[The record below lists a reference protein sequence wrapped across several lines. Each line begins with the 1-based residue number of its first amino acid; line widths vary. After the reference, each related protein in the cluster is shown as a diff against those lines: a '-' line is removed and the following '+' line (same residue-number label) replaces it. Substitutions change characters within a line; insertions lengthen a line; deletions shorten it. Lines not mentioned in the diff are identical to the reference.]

1 MDMGKRVLLLPIGL
15 SFTAENTFCQN
26 LVYGRRTLNAY
37 LMVIGRKQLAEVSVA
52 RLQIIRK
59 KKRLNNHF
67 VILYVFFDTKTQNPY
82 KVVPGILLYYS

>member
-1 MDMGKRVLLLPIGL
+1 MGKRVLLLPIGL

-26 LVYGRRTLNAY
+26 LVYGRRTQNAY

-59 KKRLNNHF
+59 KTRLNNHF
-67 VILYVFFDTKTQNPY
+67 VIFARLF
-82 KVVPGILLYYS
+82 